1 MIEPS
6 EAPRIRHLFLHRSE
20 SDDVYENLAR
30 EEFLFDRATPDT
42 LGFLLY
48 IDGESVVMGKHQN
61 PWREVDIGTAR
72 ALGVAIARR
81 ISGGGTVFHDRGNL
95 NFSFLMPR
103 RIFDRRA
110 NLEVVVRALGRL
122 GVAAEVS
129 PRYDILAAGRKISG
143 NAFCFHREMALH
155 HGTLLVDARLDRLGP
170 LLEGLQG
177 AANRAAGGHAHIESY
192 AVPSRPAHVVNLRE
206 LQPTVTPEGIG
217 GELLGEVERFY
228 ASLAG
233 SPGQGGAEWLSEEAF
248 AVDRVRELRARNGE
262 REWLFDSTPRFVVEL
277 RMDAASDRRLLLT
290 VEQGRVTVAESGL
303 AGLGP
308 DFLIGRRFDAEELA
322 GAVEQNRAPGSV
334 ALAGWLRALGF

>member
-1 MIEPS
+1 
-6 EAPRIRHLFLHRSE
+6 
-20 SDDVYENLAR
+20 
-30 EEFLFDRATPDT
+30 
-42 LGFLLY
+42 
-48 IDGESVVMGKHQN
+48 
-61 PWREVDIGTAR
+61 
-72 ALGVAIARR
+72 
-81 ISGGGTVFHDRGNL
+81 
-95 NFSFLMPR
+95 
-103 RIFDRRA
+103 
-110 NLEVVVRALGRL
+110 
-122 GVAAEVS
+122 
-129 PRYDILAAGRKISG
+129 
-143 NAFCFHREMALH
+143 
-155 HGTLLVDARLDRLGP
+155 
-170 LLEGLQG
+170 
-177 AANRAAGGHAHIESY
+177 
-192 AVPSRPAHVVNLRE
+192 
-206 LQPTVTPEGIG
+206 VTPEGIG